1 MSDPAM
7 AVAAWLL
14 AAASLAG
21 CARLAQRR
29 TGDSCDW
36 LAMACVFLAIDYLL
50 PATWEI
56 LDLPFGDH
64 EHPAQHPGLTSHPV
78 NAMLLAA
85 STVFLAAGYL
95 AVAGRYRAPIREL
108 RPSAAWMWIGA
119 LGTLLACW
127 LWANSLGGF
136 AQAFTNIHEVR
147 AGRKLPESNLGWL
160 LNLSKASW
168 VFLAV
173 GLSALITAQRWDR
186 QIAAPLLLTASS
198 VIMMLLRGGRG
209 AFANAILVAM
219 VMIARSKGSHSG
231 RRIAAIALLIG
242 VSAAIAI
249 GLKPLSSYLAF
260 RGQELTHADARSEAL
275 TLTQAR
281 FSSAGA
287 LGVIGGVVAQFAHF
301 PIVAALAV
309 EHSESA
315 GFEPDRG
322 QDLAIAVEKLLPAT
336 LFEPTDRPLSVQSTL
351 LISGVDTSNV
361 PPGFL
366 GWCILSFGLPA
377 LPVTALAAGALLGA
391 SRLIGIALRQAFAIG
406 DLVPLTLGLTFA
418 SGIAAG
424 TPGDT
429 LREATILVVA
439 IGTVSLATT
448 IVSTRK
454 RTLTAAGMHPKPQR

>member
-1 MSDPAM
+1 MDDP
-7 AVAAWLL
+7 VSVLGAWLL
-14 AAASLAG
+14 SVVSLTT
-21 CARLAQRR
+21 CARLAQRI
-29 TGDSCDW
+29 TGDNADW
-36 LAMACVFLAIDYLL
+36 LAMTCVFLAIDYLL

-95 AVAGRYRAPIREL
+95 AVAGRCRAPIREL

-173 GLSALITAQRWDR
+173 GLSALTTAQRWDR
-186 QIAAPLLLTASS
+186 RIAAPLLLTASS

-219 VMIARSKGSHSG
+219 VMIARSKGLHSG
-231 RRIAAIALLIG
+231 RRIAPLALLIG

-249 GLKPLSSYLAF
+249 GLKPLSNYLTF
-260 RGQELTHADARSEAL
+260 RGQELTHEDARSEAL
-275 TLTQAR
+275 TLTEAR
-281 FSSAGA
+281 LSGAGA

-322 QDLAIAVEKLLPAT
+322 QDFAIAVAKLLPAT
-336 LFEPTDRPLSVQSTL
+336 LFEPTGQPLSVQSTI
-351 LISGVDTSNV
+351 LISGVDASIV

-391 SRLIGIALRQAFAIG
+391 SRAISIALRQAFAIG

-429 LREATILVVA
+429 LREATILVVV
-439 IGTVSLATT
+439 IGMLSALARLG
-448 IVSTRK
+448 SRRK
-454 RTLTAAGMHPKPQR
+454 RAAAGMHPGLQP